1 MTEARKQQVEKD
13 EHDPENFP
21 EAPQTQP
28 PMAVEAVEAVR
39 PVPVEAAPEAVA
51 PVEAEAVVAEA
62 APEVV
67 VEEPKAE

>member
-28 PMAVEAVEAVR
+28 PMAVEAVRSA
-39 PVPVEAAPEAVA
+39 PVEAAPEAVA
-51 PVEAEAVVAEA
+51 PVEAEAVVVEA
-62 APEVV
+62 APEVI